1 MPVCKKMLYLPYWFV
16 SKIKKVMK
24 RNNYLWLLLFC
35 ASLFASCGEVKVEN
49 AASSQSGG
57 ENTFECVD
65 LGLSVKWATCNLGA
79 TTPEQTGNFY
89 AFGELEPKKEYS
101 WKNYKWAEGSS
112 ITRTKYNK
120 SENYGKVDDKAK
132 LDAEDDVVRVTLGG
146 DWHTPTLAEMAELM
160 DSTKCTWTWTK
171 RNGVDGYEV
180 KSKINGNSI
189 FLPHV
194 GYMSGDIL
202 AAYETVYMSSELKPD
217 RRRNTLNA
225 QKPHSGYFGNL
236 VMQSISF
243 YYNGELSKA
252 HLHISCGFPIR
263 PVTTGSCAANSE
275 NSNSTKN
282 KSHNKKVQDNASQE
296 SSLNKETTQQTEEH
310 SKDTVAETTKE
321 LNYVEPDLGTDPYAQ
336 ENVVVKQQ
344 PKQQDST
351 NRSEF
356 TSEIVLVP
364 ESIDTLASAKEDN
377 SYYLGKI
384 KVESVDLGLSVKWAT
399 HNVGA
404 ASASEV
410 GSFFCWGETAPNNY
424 PSWDTYKW
432 YQSDIKQMTKYCL
445 DEKQSTYD
453 GKYHLEE
460 ADDAVR
466 VIWGGKWRTPTP
478 AEWRELMD
486 PNKCE
491 WTWKTVGGLQGYEVK
506 SKNNG
511 NTIFL
516 PAAGY
521 KTGGLTYPKSSGTHY
536 MTTMLSSTNGFS
548 SVTFEMKD
556 GNYNMSQLYRVHGI
570 LIRPVIQR

>member
-1 MPVCKKMLYLPYWFV
+1 MKKIT
-16 SKIKKVMK
+16 S
-24 RNNYLWLLLFC
+24 LLIALFC
-35 ASLFASCGEVKVEN
+35 AGVFSLFAEVKK
-49 AASSQSGG
+49 
-57 ENTFECVD
+57 TLECVD

-79 TTPEQTGNFY
+79 ASPEQKGDYY

-112 ITRTKYNK
+112 ITRTKYNNL
-120 SENYGKVDDKAK
+120 ENYGKVDDKSK

-146 DWHTPTLAEMAELM
+146 DWHTPTLAEMAELR
-160 DSTKCTWTWTK
+160 DTTKCTWTWTK
-171 RNGVDGYEV
+171 RNGVDGYEI

-189 FLPHV
+189 FLPHT
-194 GYMSGDIL
+194 GYMSDDICVL
-202 AAYETVYMSSELKPD
+202 FETVYMINELTPD

-225 QKPHSGYFGNL
+225 QKPNSGSIRNL
-236 VMQSISF
+236 IMQTFSF
-243 YYNGELSKA
+243 FYTGEFSEA
-252 HLHISCGFPIR
+252 HLHNSCGFPIR

-296 SSLNKETTQQTEEH
+296 SSLNKETPQQTEEH

-321 LNYVEPDLGTDPYAQ
+321 LNYVEPDLGTDPYVQ

-356 TSEIVLVP
+356 TSEIELAP
-364 ESIDTLASAKEDN
+364 ESIDTLASAKEDD
-377 SYYLGKI
+377 SYYLGKVN
-384 KVESVDLGLSVKWAT
+384 VEYVDLGLSVKWAK

-404 ASASEV
+404 ASSHEV
-410 GSFFCWGETAPNNY
+410 GLFYCWGETESNNY

-432 YQSDIKQMTKYCL
+432 YNSDTSQMTKYCL
-445 DEKQSTYD
+445 DKKLSTYD
-453 GKYHLEE
+453 GKSQLEE
-460 ADDAVR
+460 GDDAAR
-466 VIWGGKWRTPTP
+466 VNWGGKWRLPTP

-521 KTGGLTYPKSSGTHY
+521 KTGGLTYPASSGTHY
-536 MTTMLSSTNGFS
+536 MTTTLSSTNGFS
-548 SVTFEMKD
+548 SVTFMMKD

-570 LIRPVIQR
+570 LIRPVMQK

>member
-1 MPVCKKMLYLPYWFV
+1 MKKIT
-16 SKIKKVMK
+16 S
-24 RNNYLWLLLFC
+24 LLIALFC
-35 ASLFASCGEVKVEN
+35 AGVFSLFAEVKK
-49 AASSQSGG
+49 
-57 ENTFECVD
+57 TLECVD

-79 TTPEQTGNFY
+79 ASPEQKGDYY

-120 SENYGKVDDKAK
+120 SETYGKVDDKAK

-194 GYMSGDIL
+194 GYMSGDFL
-202 AAYETVYMSSELKPD
+202 AAFETVYMSSELKPD

-225 QKPHSGYFGNL
+225 QKTHSGYFGNL

-243 YYNGELSKA
+243 YYNGEFSKA

-275 NSNSTKN
+275 NSNSTN

-356 TSEIVLVP
+356 TSEIELAP

-377 SYYLGKI
+377 SYYLGKVN
-384 KVESVDLGLSVKWAT
+384 VEYVDLGLSVKWAK

-404 ASASEV
+404 ASSHEV
-410 GSFFCWGETAPNNY
+410 GLFYCWGETESNNY

-432 YQSDIKQMTKYCL
+432 YNSDTSQMTKYCL
-445 DEKQSTYD
+445 DKKLSTYD
-453 GKYHLEE
+453 GKSQLEE
-460 ADDAVR
+460 GDDAAR
-466 VIWGGKWRTPTP
+466 VNWGGKWRLPTP

-521 KTGGLTYPKSSGTHY
+521 KTGGLTYPASSGTHY
-536 MTTMLSSTNGFS
+536 MTTMLSITNGFS
-548 SVTFEMKD
+548 SVTFMMKD
-556 GNYNMSQLYRVHGI
+556 GDYKMSQLYRVHGI
-570 LIRPVIQR
+570 LIRPVMQK

>member
-1 MPVCKKMLYLPYWFV
+1 MKKIT
-16 SKIKKVMK
+16 S
-24 RNNYLWLLLFC
+24 LLIALFC
-35 ASLFASCGEVKVEN
+35 AGVFSLFAEVKK
-49 AASSQSGG
+49 
-57 ENTFECVD
+57 TFECVD

-79 TTPEQTGNFY
+79 ATPEQTGNFY

-263 PVTTGSCAANSE
+263 PVTSGSCAANSE

-296 SSLNKETTQQTEEH
+296 SSLNKETPQQTEEH

-364 ESIDTLASAKEDN
+364 ESSDTLASAKEDN

-424 PSWDTYKW
+424 PGWDSYKW

-460 ADDAVR
+460 ADDAAR
-466 VIWGGKWRTPTP
+466 VIWGGKWRLPTP

-521 KTGGLTYPKSSGTHY
+521 KTGGLTYPESSGTHY

-548 SVTFEMKD
+548 SVTFMMKD

>member
-1 MPVCKKMLYLPYWFV
+1 MKKIT
-16 SKIKKVMK
+16 S
-24 RNNYLWLLLFC
+24 LLIALFC
-35 ASLFASCGEVKVEN
+35 AGVFSLFAEVKK
-49 AASSQSGG
+49 
-57 ENTFECVD
+57 TLECVD

-79 TTPEQTGNFY
+79 TTPEQKGDYY

-112 ITRTKYNK
+112 ITRTKYNAK
-120 SENYGKVDDKAK
+120 ENRGKVDYKTK
-132 LDAEDDVVRVTLGG
+132 LDADDDVVRVTLGD
-146 DWHTPTLAEMAELM
+146 DWHTPTLAEIAELM
-160 DSTKCTWTWTK
+160 DTTKCTWTWTK
-171 RNGVDGYEV
+171 RNGVDGYEI

-189 FLPHV
+189 FLPHT
-194 GYMSGDIL
+194 GYMSDDICV
-202 AAYETVYMSSELKPD
+202 AFETVYMSSELTPD
-217 RRRNTLNA
+217 ERRNTLQA
-225 QKPHSGYFGNL
+225 QRWRGSQIPISGNL
-236 VMQSISF
+236 IMQSITFF
-243 YYNGELSKA
+243 YTGEFSKT
-252 HLHISCGFPIR
+252 HLNICCGFPIR

-296 SSLNKETTQQTEEH
+296 SSLNKETPQQTEEH

-321 LNYVEPDLGTDPYAQ
+321 LNYVEPDLGTDPYVQ

-356 TSEIVLVP
+356 TSEIELAP

-377 SYYLGKI
+377 SYYLGKVN
-384 KVESVDLGLSVKWAT
+384 VEYVDLGLSVKWAK

-404 ASASEV
+404 ASSHEV
-410 GSFFCWGETAPNNY
+410 GSFYCWGETESNNY

-432 YQSDIKQMTKYCL
+432 YNSDTSQMTKYCL
-445 DEKQSTYD
+445 DKKLSTYD
-453 GKYHLEE
+453 GKSQLEE
-460 ADDAVR
+460 GDDAAR
-466 VIWGGKWRTPTP
+466 VNWGGKWRLPTP

-521 KTGGLTYPKSSGTHY
+521 KTGGLTYPASSGTHY

-548 SVTFEMKD
+548 SVTFMMKD
-556 GNYNMSQLYRVHGI
+556 GNYKMSQLYRVHGI
-570 LIRPVIQR
+570 LIRPVMQK